1 MKTLLSLALVLLN
14 ATIIFGQDCNGYF
27 AQKKGT
33 KIEIQSYDKKDK
45 PSAILKYEVL
55 DNSPIAGGVMMT
67 LKNEMI
73 DNKGRQVSSVTLET
87 KCVNGDFTADIT
99 SMGGDF
105 MPKGADIQVSVT
117 GDKLMYPSSLK
128 AGQKLKDVSTS
139 VKTSMGGMTLMTTN
153 INITD
158 RQVEGIEMVETPAG
172 KFECA
177 KITYTSSFKFM
188 GNRVMKATEYLAKGV
203 GLVKSE
209 SYDDSGKKQSS
220 SILTKYE
227 K

>member
-1 MKTLLSLALVLLN
+1 MKTLLSFAFVLLN
-14 ATIIFGQDCNGYF
+14 TTIIFGQDCNGYF

-45 PSAILKYEVL
+45 PSSTLKYEVL
-55 DNSPIAGGVMMT
+55 DNSPISGGISMT

-73 DNKGRQVSSVTLET
+73 DNKGRQISSMTLST
-87 KCVNGDFTADIT
+87 NCVNGNFSADVT
-99 SMGGDF
+99 SVDGNL
-105 MPKGADIQVSVT
+105 MPKSADVQVSVT
-117 GDKLMYPSSLK
+117 GDKLMYPSTLS
-128 AGQKLKDVSTS
+128 AGQKLKDVLAT

-158 RQVEGIEMVETPAG
+158 RQVESIEMVETPAG

-177 KITYTSSFKFM
+177 KISYTFSVKFM
-188 GNRVMKATEYLAKGV
+188 GNRISKTTEYLAKGV